1 MSTKFFTNQSNNTL
15 IKKFEGIFK
24 NTKVNN
30 FDALVGYLRA
40 SGYFSIRKYLR
51 KVPKVRI
58 LVGINVDNIIKKYHK
73 VGLEFSSE
81 SKNILEEFLKD
92 LKLDIQNSS
101 YSKDVEEGILEFIN
115 DISLKKIEIA
125 AHPTKN
131 IHAKIY
137 IFKPKPFNQHNSGS
151 VISGSSNLTSTGI
164 GAIQDSNYEFNVELR
179 DYDDVHYSSKEFEKL
194 WNEATNILPA
204 EIVRENIKKIKEETY
219 LNDTITP
226 YELYF
231 KLLIEYFG
239 ESVNF
244 DPSSIND
251 LPPKYKK
258 LDYQADAVN
267 EGFLLLQKHRG
278 FFLSDVVGTGKT
290 IIATIIAK
298 KLFNHDLYK
307 YGNINKTLIIA
318 PRTIQEDWIKV
329 LSDFGL
335 QNYEFL
341 PNRSFHK
348 LKEPKYDPTSFD
360 LIIVDEA
367 HKFRSDTAASYN
379 ELQKLCKTPTQKKLE
394 DGTSLEKKIILIS
407 ASPLNNSPK
416 DIKNEILLFQDGK
429 DSTLE
434 ISNID
439 YFFNK
444 KIEEYKLVKKITDKK
459 LIKSTV
465 AKIYGEIREKII
477 SQIMI
482 RRTRTDLMS
491 IDQYKKNLEEQGV
504 IFPEVG
510 KPNKLFYKLN
520 NDTEEL
526 YDNTFK
532 VISELNY
539 AIYDEIKNLK
549 PDLRKKYEIPDVA
562 YSALADIMKSLLA
575 KRLDSSFE
583 AFKKTL
589 ENLFIKLKSKLKQ
602 FENGKIFISP
612 RIKDLDIAEYVLEDR
627 EDEIEDEI
635 MKDLEKGEIY
645 KEEDFE
651 KNFKEKLLND
661 YELIQPLLNQW
672 KTVNDDPKYDLFLY
686 KLQNELF
693 DKKIN
698 SGGKIVVFS
707 EAKVTTDYL
716 VKRLKKD
723 GFQKILSIDGSNRL
737 KSKKILQ
744 SEFDQNY
751 DGDQT
756 NNYNILISTEVLA
769 EGINLHRSNIVI
781 NYDTP
786 WNSTRLIQRI
796 GRVNRIGTKAKKV
809 YVYNFF
815 PTSNVE
821 GDIKLEQKAFLKLQS
836 FHEAL
841 GEDSQIYHDSEET
854 KSFGIFDKN
863 IEEEK
868 NKKLSYLMELRKF
881 KLENELYFRKLK
893 SKSKRQRTG
902 RKNSKLKKGT
912 ICFIRNDRRNNFY
925 YINDKNKIEPK
936 TFLETAEIFKADKNE
951 KSVKLHLEHH
961 KHVEI
966 GVKTFDEEQIEKAT
980 ENQSASIKLGPQ
992 TKQALGFLDACSR
1005 VEFLDE
1011 IEKENIELAKKALK
1025 FSKFIELQREINRHK
1040 NLSKKAKLS
1049 INLTVDGLLKIIKK
1063 YPISNS
1069 QGKNLQ
1075 RNQVLNPE
1083 IIISESFD

>member
-809 YVYNFF
+809 HVYNFF

-854 KSFGIFDKN
+854 KSFGMFDKN

-1063 YPISNS
+1063 YPITNS
-1069 QGKNLQ
+1069 QGKN
-1075 RNQVLNPE
+1075 
-1083 IIISESFD
+1083 

>member
-809 YVYNFF
+809 HVYNFF

-854 KSFGIFDKN
+854 KSFGMFDKN